1 MRVNQPVT
9 NREQR
14 FAPEDKLISVTDL
27 KGTITDCN
35 EHFINISGYSKEEL
49 IGQPHNLVRHPDMPE
64 LAFKTMWMQL
74 KAGKPWMG
82 MVKNRCKNGDFYWV
96 DAYVTPM
103 TENGQVIGYESVRT
117 CPSRENI
124 ARAEALYR
132 SIQSGSKSAIKLPRL
147 RTIWP
152 VAAFASSLALY
163 AFGSEASAFAWL
175 MLNSVAIFGYNRYRD
190 NEQLER
196 INQVLKHSF
205 CDDVSKQVYSPWQGK
220 MAELHVKLLSEHAHL
235 DTVITR
241 IEHASNQVTSGAEQT
256 TGKSRSTTEKL
267 TQQQQETELVAT
279 AMNEMAT
286 TIHEVSQNVQST
298 SADAADALELAK
310 EGAKSSEET
319 KASIESLGSTVIDI
333 KDSVL
338 GVARQTSKIADAAQI
353 IEQIAEQTNLLALN
367 AAIEAARAGEQ
378 GRGFAVVADEVR
390 HLAQRTQEST
400 KEIHAI
406 IDELTQSTQES
417 EVIAQRGETES
428 QLGIE
433 KLNAS
438 TQKIEHIYTLIE
450 TMSVNSMQ
458 IAAAVEEQA
467 TVSEDINKQVV
478 NIASLANSSVISS
491 QESQEISEELTRVAK
506 DMHELVVR
514 FKR

>member
-14 FAPEDKLISVTDL
+14 FAPADKLISVTDL
-27 KGTITDCN
+27 KGTIIDCN

-49 IGQPHNLVRHPDMPE
+49 IGQPHNIVRHPDMPE
-64 LAFKTMWMQL
+64 LAFKTMWTQL
-74 KAGKPWMG
+74 KSGKPWMG

-124 ARAEALYR
+124 ERAEMLYR
-132 SIQSGSKSAIKLPRL
+132 SIQNGSKASFKLPRL

-152 VAAFASSLALY
+152 VAAFVSSLALY
-163 AFGSEASAFAWL
+163 AFGSESGAFAWL
-175 MLNSVAIFGYNRYRD
+175 MANSVAIFGYNRYRD

-241 IEHASNQVTSGAEQT
+241 IEHASKQVTAGAEQT
-256 TGKSRSTTEKL
+256 TDKSRSTTERL

-298 SADAADALELAK
+298 SADATDALELAK

-319 KASIESLGSTVIDI
+319 KSSIESLGATVIDI

-338 GVARQTSKIADAAQI
+338 GVARQTNKIADAAQI

-417 EVIAQRGETES
+417 ELIAQRGETES

-438 TQKIEHIYTLIE
+438 TQKIEHIYSLIE

-478 NIASLANSSVISS
+478 NIASLANSSVTSS
-491 QESQEISEELTRVAK
+491 LESQEISEELTRVAK

>member
-9 NREQR
+9 SREQR
-14 FAPEDKLISVTDL
+14 FAKQDKLISVTDL
-27 KGTITDCN
+27 RGIITDCN
-35 EHFINISGYSKEEL
+35 EHFINVSGYSKEEL

-64 LAFKTMWMQL
+64 LAFKTMWTQL

-96 DAYVTPM
+96 NAYVTPM

-117 CPSRENI
+117 CPNREDVE
-124 ARAEALYR
+124 RADALYKTVR
-132 SIQSGSKSAIKLPRL
+132 TGGKTKYELPKL
-147 RTIWP
+147 RTAWP
-152 VAAFASSLALY
+152 LAAFATALGLFFTGY
-163 AFGSEASAFAWL
+163 ETGAFGWL
-175 MLNSVAIFGYNRYRD
+175 MLNSMAIFGYNRYRD

-196 INQVLKHSF
+196 ISEVLKHSF
-205 CDDVSKQVYSPWQGK
+205 CDDVSQKVYSPWQGK

-241 IEHASNQVTSGAEQT
+241 IEHASKQVTSGAEQT
-256 TGKSRSTTEKL
+256 TSMSSSTTEQL

-286 TIHEVSQNVQST
+286 TIQEVSQNVQST
-298 SADAADALELAK
+298 SSDATDALALAK

-319 KASIESLGSTVIDI
+319 KASIVNLGATVVDI

-338 GVARQTSKIADAAQI
+338 GVARQTNKIADAAQI

-428 QLGIE
+428 QAGIE
-433 KLNAS
+433 KLNES
-438 TQKIEHIYTLIE
+438 TQKIEHIYALIE

-458 IAAAVEEQA
+458 ISAAVEEQA

-478 NIASLANSSVISS
+478 NIAALANTSVNSS
-491 QESQEISEELTRVAK
+491 QESQMISEELTRVAK